1 MHRGSFAFSLIP
13 WVSLYIK
20 NIHMSMYDFYMSLRV
35 PCVYRVLWV
44 LEEHSRFPGVTGSCM
59 LPDVGAETKAE
70 YSSPWVLGPKLKTL
84 KSTNALHGGAVVQ
97 PQPCLYFVSSLCPLS
112 RILCLP
118 LSLYGSV
125 GASEQRER
133 A

>member
-1 MHRGSFAFSLIP
+1 
-13 WVSLYIK
+13 
-20 NIHMSMYDFYMSLRV
+20 MSMYDFYMSLRV
-35 PCVYRVLWV
+35 PCVYRILWV

-97 PQPCLYFVSSLCPLS
+97 PQPCLYFVPLS
-112 RILCLP
+112 
-118 LSLYGSV
+118 SF
-125 GASEQRER
+125 
-133 A
+133 